1 MSAVQLTIHAIKD
14 NGHCSLT
21 GKEGEVLIVTFG
33 DGTLTEGTL
42 SQKSLIQL
50 LRMKLA
56 PGTKKS
62 KAEQTVEAIPLP
74 NGEIVTK

>member
-1 MSAVQLTIHAIKD
+1 MSVQLTIHAMKD
-14 NGHCSLT
+14 DGQCSLT

-33 DGTLTEGTL
+33 DGTLTEGAL

-56 PGTKKS
+56 PGVKKP
-62 KAEQTVEAIPLP
+62 KAATPVEAIPVP
-74 NGEIVTK
+74 NGEPVKK